1 MFLRKS
7 GKSFVEDFFTCS
19 AGVHVVNGVVV
30 AVFCVRFLT
39 LDLQNVPET
48 GSGFKHGA
56 IRCDVGKQFCI
67 TAAAIVIMKVMQ
79 QSHVHRVETV
89 F

>member
-1 MFLRKS
+1 
-7 GKSFVEDFFTCS
+7 
-19 AGVHVVNGVVV
+19 VNGVVV

-67 TAAAIVIMKVMQ
+67 TAAAMIITKVMQ
-79 QSHVHRVETV
+79 QSYFHKVEAV